1 MLDTSRESNI
11 CSTALSS
18 TSVRLPSLSSTL
30 TDSLSQQNTIESN
43 TPLFAS
49 FVANATQTL
58 YNPVANRF
66 SMYPFSPTT
75 APSWTVTPSTSF
87 ARVRALQLTDPETP
101 SLASLTASG
110 KAALELTAWSAKMRF
125 ERATRIALDE
135 ERHPDILESL
145 MSAFEEGER
154 VEMRGEF
161 GHVLWPL
168 FNGANSALEP
178 LLNGVWTFGKF
189 VKWRATQT
197 GNSSVFIPKYVSSL
211 SGQSLV

>member
-1 MLDTSRESNI
+1 MLSY
-11 CSTALSS
+11 
-18 TSVRLPSLSSTL
+18 TSVQR
-30 TDSLSQQNTIESN
+30 TDLLRTFADLLRPQNTIESN

-49 FVANATQTL
+49 FIANTAQTL
-58 YNPVANRF
+58 YNPVANKF
-66 SMYPFSPTT
+66 SMYPFTPTT

-87 ARVRALQLTDPETP
+87 ARVRALHLTDPETP

-110 KAALELTAWSAKMRF
+110 KAALDLTAWSAKMRF

-135 ERHPDILESL
+135 ERHPDILASL
-145 MSAFEEGER
+145 MGAFEEGEK

-168 FNGANSALEP
+168 FNGATSALEP

-197 GNSSVFIPKYVSSL
+197 WNSSVFIPK
-211 SGQSLV
+211 